1 MKKPLVI
8 LSFLIV
14 GLSLY
19 FSYGPAMNFLA
30 NWAFSYPDNKKSL
43 YSVDLLR
50 NQSFETKKGI
60 TLSARLFRPKG
71 LEKAP
76 TILVRI
82 PLTYT
87 LENSLKS
94 ELIGRFW
101 SSRGYN
107 TVLQGTRGRY
117 QSSGTFYPLI
127 HEREDG
133 QETLAWI
140 KQQPWFDGDLFMWGS
155 SSFAHT
161 QWAIADST
169 EPKIKGYFMHV
180 GSSDFE
186 GMFYPG
192 GAFSLATAVYWS
204 MRSRGQEDR
213 EVVLEDLKKGLE
225 TLPIIEAD
233 NVALGDTDFYNDWVL
248 NKDNQKF
255 WEKIDGINR
264 TEEIQGPA
272 LLLAGWYDPFLIT
285 QIEDYKSLKSHTDSY
300 IAQNTRLIIGPWKHA
315 EQVSLPN
322 GESIAY
328 RENSVWPAIPWFD
341 EVLGKGAKKIAEVK
355 IFVMGINQW
364 REEQEWPLQRTVY
377 KPYFLNSSGQANS
390 AKGNGLLTP
399 LKDSLGNASDSFT
412 YNPTNPVPTAGGAI
426 LGSWG
431 GIRNQKDIEQREDV
445 LIYDGPTLEFPLEIT
460 GPVEAHLHVSSNV
473 ETTDFTVKLV
483 DVYPDGNVYNISDG
497 IIRLEDI
504 PTEADKPLLT
514 KIQLRPTS
522 NVFLPGHKIR
532 IEISSSNFPRYDRNL
547 NVKQDFATG
556 KEFLSANQ
564 TVYHSKDFPSY
575 ILLPTIPVH

>member
-1 MKKPLVI
+1 MKKYLAV
-8 LSFLIV
+8 LSFLIL

-19 FSYGPAMNFLA
+19 LSYGSVMNFLA
-30 NWAFSYPDNKKSL
+30 NWAFSYPDNKERI
-43 YSVDLLR
+43 YSVDLFR

-60 TLSARLFRPKG
+60 TLSARLFRPRN
-71 LEKAP
+71 LDKAP

-117 QSSGTFYPLI
+117 LSSGTFYPLV

-140 KQQPWFDGDLFMWGS
+140 KKQPWFDGNLFMWGS

-161 QWAIADST
+161 QWAISDSID
-169 EPKIKGYFMHV
+169 PSIKGYFMHI

-186 GMFYPG
+186 GMFFPG

-233 NVALGDTDFYNDWVL
+233 DVALGDTDFYNDWVS
-248 NKDNQKF
+248 NKGNREF

-264 TEEIQGPA
+264 SETIHGPT

-285 QIEDYKSLKSHTDSY
+285 QIEDYTSLKNHRDSN
-300 IAQNTRLIIGPWKHA
+300 IAQNTRIIIGPWKHA
-315 EQVSLPN
+315 DQVNLPN
-322 GESIAY
+322 GESVPY
-328 RENSVWPAIPWFD
+328 REYSVWPTIPWFD
-341 EVLGKGAKKIAEVK
+341 EILEKGVKKIADVK

-377 KPYFLNSSGQANS
+377 KAYFLDSSGKANS
-390 AKGNGLLTP
+390 AHGDGLLTP
-399 LKDSLGNASDSFT
+399 LKDSLRNTSDAFT
-412 YNPTNPVPTAGGAI
+412 YDPANPVPTAGGAM
-426 LGSWG
+426 LGPWG
-431 GIRNQKDIEQREDV
+431 GIRNQKNIEQREDV
-445 LIYDGPTLEFPLEIT
+445 LVYDGPTLEFPLEIT
-460 GPVEAHLHVSSNV
+460 GPVEAYLHVSSSA

-483 DVYPDGNVYNISDG
+483 DVYPDGNAYNISDG
-497 IIRLEDI
+497 IIRLEEV
-504 PTEADKPLLT
+504 PKSKDKPLLA

-532 IEISSSNFPRYDRNL
+532 IEVSSSNFPRYDRNL
-547 NVKQDFATG
+547 NIKQDFSTG
-556 KEFLSANQ
+556 QEMLSADQ
-564 TVYHSKDFPSY
+564 IVYHSKNFPSY
-575 ILLPTIPVH
+575 IMLPTIPLN

>member
-315 EQVSLPN
+315 DQVSLPN
-322 GESIAY
+322 GASVAY

-341 EVLGKGAKKIAEVK
+341 EILGKGTKKIAEVK

-377 KPYFLNSSGQANS
+377 KPYFLDSSGQANS

-399 LKDSLGNASDSFT
+399 LKDSLRNASDSFT
-412 YNPTNPVPTAGGAI
+412 YNPMNPVPTAGGAI

-445 LIYDGPTLEFPLEIT
+445 LIYDGPTLEFPVEIT
-460 GPVEAHLHVSSNV
+460 GPIEAHLHVSSSA

-504 PTEADKPLLT
+504 PTEVDKPLLA

-532 IEISSSNFPRYDRNL
+532 IEVSSSNFPRYDRNL

>member
-341 EVLGKGAKKIAEVK
+341 EILGKGAKKIAEVK

-445 LIYDGPTLEFPLEIT
+445 LIYDGPTLEFPVEIT
-460 GPVEAHLHVSSNV
+460 GPVEAHLYVSSSA

-504 PTEADKPLLT
+504 PTEEDKPLLT

-532 IEISSSNFPRYDRNL
+532 IEVSSSNFPRYDRNL

-556 KEFLSANQ
+556 KEFLSADQ
-564 TVYHSKDFPSY
+564 TVYHSKEFPSY

>member
-1 MKKPLVI
+1 MKKLI
-8 LSFLIV
+8 LLIV
-14 GLSLY
+14 IGLSLY
-19 FSYGPAMNFLA
+19 SVYGPTMNFLA
-30 NWAFSYPDNKKSL
+30 NLAFSYPDNKDSL
-43 YSVDLLR
+43 YSVDLTR

-60 TLSARLFRPKG
+60 TLSARLFRPRD

-82 PLTYT
+82 PLTFT

-101 SSRGYN
+101 ASRGYN
-107 TVLQGTRGRY
+107 VLLQGTRGRY
-117 QSSGTFYPLI
+117 RSSGTFYPLI

-140 KQQPWFDGDLFMWGS
+140 KQQSWFDGDLFMWGS

-161 QWAIADST
+161 QWAIADSVD
-169 EPKIKGYFMHV
+169 PKIKGYFMHI

-213 EVVLEDLKKGLE
+213 DVVLEDLKKGVE

-248 NKDNQKF
+248 NKNNHEF
-255 WEKIDGINR
+255 WKKIDGNNR
-264 TEEIQGPA
+264 TETIQSPVFF
-272 LLLAGWYDPFLIT
+272 LAGWYDPFLIT
-285 QIEDYKSLKSHTDSY
+285 QIEDYKSLKSHSDSY
-300 IAQNTRLIIGPWKHA
+300 IAENTRLIIGPWKHA
-315 EQVSLPN
+315 EQVILPN
-322 GESIAY
+322 GESVTY
-328 RENSVWPAIPWFD
+328 RENSIWPTIPWFD
-341 EVLGKGAKKIAEVK
+341 EILNKGIKKISNVK
-355 IFVMGINQW
+355 IFVMGVNEW
-364 REEQEWPLQRTVY
+364 REEQEWPLKRTVY
-377 KPYFLNSSGQANS
+377 KPYFFDSSGNANS
-390 AKGNGLLTP
+390 VNGDGLLTP
-399 LKDSLGNASDSFT
+399 FKNDLGNVSDSFT
-412 YNPTNPVPTAGGAI
+412 YDPMNPVPTAGGAM
-426 LGSWG
+426 LGPWG
-431 GIRNQKDIEQREDV
+431 GIRTQNNIEQREDV
-445 LIYDGPTLEFPLEIT
+445 LIYNGPTLEFPLEIT
-460 GPVEAHLHVSSNV
+460 GPVEAHLYVSSSA

-483 DVYPDGNVYNISDG
+483 DVYPDGNAYNISDG

-504 PTEADKPLLT
+504 PKSKDEPILA

-547 NVKQDFATG
+547 NVKQDLARG
-556 KEFLSANQ
+556 EEYLNADQ
-564 TVYHSKDFPSY
+564 IIYHSKDFPSY
-575 ILLPTIPVH
+575 ILLPTVPMD

>member
-8 LSFLIV
+8 LSFLIL

-169 EPKIKGYFMHV
+169 DPQIKGYFMHIA
-180 GSSDFE
+180 SSDFE

-341 EVLGKGAKKIAEVK
+341 EILGKGAKKIAEVK

-445 LIYDGPTLEFPLEIT
+445 LIYDGPTLEFPVEIT
-460 GPVEAHLHVSSNV
+460 GPVEAHLHVSSSA

-504 PTEADKPLLT
+504 PTEADKPLLA

-532 IEISSSNFPRYDRNL
+532 IEVSSSNFPRYDRNL

-556 KEFLSANQ
+556 KEFLSADQ
-564 TVYHSKDFPSY
+564 TVYHSKEFPSY

>member
-60 TLSARLFRPKG
+60 TLSARLFRPRG

-315 EQVSLPN
+315 DQVSLPN

-377 KPYFLNSSGQANS
+377 KPYFLDSSGQANS

-399 LKDSLGNASDSFT
+399 LEDSLRNASDSFT
-412 YNPTNPVPTAGGAI
+412 YDPTNPVPTAGGAI

-460 GPVEAHLHVSSNV
+460 GPVEAHLHVSSSA

-532 IEISSSNFPRYDRNL
+532 IEVSSSNFPRYDRNL

-575 ILLPTIPVH
+575 ILLPTIPVN

>member
-161 QWAIADST
+161 QWAIADSID
-169 EPKIKGYFMHV
+169 PQIKGYFMHIA
-180 GSSDFE
+180 SSDFE

-341 EVLGKGAKKIAEVK
+341 EILGKGAKKIAEVN

-364 REEQEWPLQRTVY
+364 REEQKWPLQRTVY
-377 KPYFLNSSGQANS
+377 KPYFLDSSGQANS

-399 LKDSLGNASDSFT
+399 LKDSLRNASDSFT
-412 YNPTNPVPTAGGAI
+412 YDPTNPVPTAGGAI

-445 LIYDGPTLEFPLEIT
+445 LIYDGPTLEFPVEIT
-460 GPVEAHLHVSSNV
+460 GPVEAHLHVSSSA

-504 PTEADKPLLT
+504 PTEEDKPLLT

-532 IEISSSNFPRYDRNL
+532 IEVSSSNFPRYDRNL

-564 TVYHSKDFPSY
+564 TVYHSTDFPSY